1 MKKITILLMSIT
13 LLLLASCES
22 KEEAARSV
30 SHVDVL
36 HEGHRYVVFYSNGGY
51 GEAMCV
57 LHSPECV
64 CNKKGG
70 EE

>member
-13 LLLLASCES
+13 WLLLASCES
-22 KEEAARSV
+22 KEEAARNI

-36 HEGHRYVVFYSNGGY
+36 HEGHRYVVFHSKIGY

-57 LHSPECV
+57 LHSPDCV
-64 CNKKGG
+64 CNKND
-70 EE
+70 